1 MLKIT
6 AQWDQDAI
14 QLILEGRLAG
24 PWVTELE
31 RVWQNVRPSEKGAYT
46 VDLSGVTF
54 IEEMGTELLRRM
66 WREGAALVA
75 TGCCNRIIVEGITG
89 PNSEAPSDR
98 CRRA

>member
-1 MLKIT
+1 MKIT
-6 AQWDQDAI
+6 AQWDQDSI

-31 RVWQNVRPSEKGAYT
+31 RVWKNVRPSDKGAYT

-66 WREGAALVA
+66 WQEGAAL
-75 TGCCNRIIVEGITG
+75 TTIGCCNRTIVEGITG
-89 PNSEAPSDR
+89 SGPDTDS
-98 CRRA
+98 